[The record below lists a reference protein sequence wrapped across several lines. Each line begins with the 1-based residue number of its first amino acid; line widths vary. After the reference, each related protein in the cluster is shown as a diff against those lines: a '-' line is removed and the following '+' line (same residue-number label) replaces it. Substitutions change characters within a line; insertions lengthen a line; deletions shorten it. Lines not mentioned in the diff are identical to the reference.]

1 MKKTWIA
8 LFLALCMLTTMTAAS
23 ACCAE
28 PSDMDKTQTMEET
41 CPCMMDGTGVDGCAC
56 MKGMCDEKCGC
67 GETCDCAEKKLEMLT
82 AEMNGVFEANMDLW
96 N

>member
-8 LFLALCMLTTMTAAS
+8 LFLALCMLTTLTAAS

-41 CPCMMDGTGVDGCAC
+41 CPCMMDGKGVDGYAC

-67 GETCDCAEKKLEMLT
+67 RASRPSAGWTRKWICSCRKAT
-82 AEMNGVFEANMDLW
+82 
-96 N
+96 

>member
-8 LFLALCMLTTMTAAS
+8 LFLALCMLTTLTAAS

-41 CPCMMDGTGVDGCAC
+41 CPCMMDGKVTVYSMAEYMGLKPDTVRRRLKADGGFWIDGADIGR
-56 MKGMCDEKCGC
+56 KEPGSAG
-67 GETCDCAEKKLEMLT
+67 
-82 AEMNGVFEANMDLW
+82 
-96 N
+96 